1 MKEEIGSQ
9 CRLYKQH
16 EETIDHLTSG
26 WPILAKNKYLMR
38 HDRPGAF
45 LHYSICKAIG
55 IEKTK
60 DAQTHT
66 HAHAHTHTHTHTHR
80 IQYVNM
86 EMEEC
91 YGIKRQ
97 NLQQIRQI
105 NN

>member
-38 HDRPGAF
+38 HDRAGAF

-60 DAQTHT
+60 GAQTHT
-66 HAHAHTHTHTHTHR
+66 HAHTHIYIYTHTHTQKPVCEHGDGGVLRNQETEFTA
-80 IQYVNM
+80 NTPD
-86 EMEEC
+86 
-91 YGIKRQ
+91 K
-97 NLQQIRQI
+97 
-105 NN
+105 